1 MLINPRFEYSTL
13 ERTTADDGTRFYLD
27 PTNNQPLPS
36 VTTIL
41 SHTADKGFLV
51 EWVKRVGEK
60 KAEEIRN
67 EAAALGTLM
76 HTHMECYVQGIDRPR
91 GSNLIRAMAERM
103 ANKIIAEGM
112 PKVNEVW
119 GYEIPLYFPGLYAGT
134 TDLLGI
140 HDGAPAIMDYK
151 NTKKMKKKEMI
162 TDYFCQGAA
171 YALAH
176 NAVFGT
182 DIAKIVIFMVDREL
196 NYKEFIVEGDEFIHY
211 AELWIQRLQEYERTG
226 PTAHKEGAKVE
237 VVTTIAG
244 G

>member
-1 MLINPRFEYSTL
+1 MKMNPRFEYPKL
-13 ERTTADDGTRFYLD
+13 ERTTAESGTRFYLD
-27 PTNNQPLPS
+27 PTNNEPLPS

-41 SHTADKGFLV
+41 SHTADKAFLV

-103 ANKIIAEGM
+103 SNKIIEQGM
-112 PKVNEVW
+112 PNVDEVW

-134 TDLLGI
+134 TDLLGV
-140 HDGAPAIMDYK
+140 HNGDPAIMDYK

-176 NAVFGT
+176 NAVHGT

-196 NYKEFIVEGDEFIHY
+196 NYQEFVVEGDEFIHY
-211 AELWIQRLQEYERTG
+211 AEMWIQRLQEYQRTG
-226 PTAHKEGAKVE
+226 PTAHAADAKVE
-237 VVTTIAG
+237 VVTTVAG

>member
-1 MLINPRFEYSTL
+1 MLIKPRFDYPKL
-13 ERTTADDGTRFYLD
+13 DRTTAEDGTRFYIC
-27 PTNNQPLPS
+27 PNTGQPLPS

-41 SHTADKGFLV
+41 SHTADKSFLV
-51 EWVKRVGEK
+51 EWEARVGKK
-60 KAEEIRN
+60 KADEIRT
-67 EAAALGTLM
+67 EAANLGTLM
-76 HTHMECYVQGIDRPR
+76 HTHMECHVQGIERPR
-91 GSNLIRAMAERM
+91 GSNMIRQLAERM
-103 ANKIIAEGM
+103 SNKIIAEGM
-112 PKVNEVW
+112 PSVNEVW

-134 TDLLGI
+134 TDLLGV
-140 HDGAPAIMDYK
+140 HNGEPAIMDYK

-196 NYKEFIVEGDEFIHY
+196 NYKEFVVEGDEFVHY
-211 AELWIQRLQEYERTG
+211 AEMWIQRLQEYERTG
-226 PTAHKEGAKVE
+226 PTAHAAGAKVE
-237 VVTTIAG
+237 IVTTVAG